1 VNSGNNNT
9 AQEQDKDLADPAGM
23 LPVFDPADSLQVEKL
38 YRAGEFIMQQ
48 GQAGDSA
55 YFIQSGRVQIS
66 LVRPDGSQLLMG
78 ERGAGSLI
86 GEMAIV
92 DDGPRSATVQAIED
106 CRLLEI
112 TKADFSRALRNSNPI
127 VGLVTRLILLRY
139 RDVLQR
145 SENIRDFSGIT
156 AVVEQQERVHAEE
169 SRVLD
174 LVRMANEFRVAVARR
189 QLFLEYQPFV
199 NMRSGEVIGFE
210 ALMRWQHPVKGKMS
224 PDLFIPMAEDTGLIV
239 EATRWAFREACN
251 TLRILQ
257 QSTGNKTLYMS
268 INFSALDFDEPALL
282 DNMMASLE
290 ETGVSPT
297 SIHME
302 ITERLLLRQSEHVRR
317 LLRQCRDLGM
327 EISIDDFGTGYSSL
341 SYLHHYPVSILKID
355 QSFVRSMIEDRGSM
369 SLVKTIVSLS
379 ANMGFETIAEGVET
393 QQQVDC
399 LLDLQCHVA
408 QGYRFARPMTE
419 SVLIEFMGSRDG

>member
-1 VNSGNNNT
+1 MR
-9 AQEQDKDLADPAGM
+9 Q
-23 LPVFDPADSLQVEKL
+23 
-38 YRAGEFIMQQ
+38 GE
-48 GQAGDSA
+48 AGDSA
-55 YFIQSGRVQIS
+55 YFIQGGRVQIS
-66 LVRPDGSQLLMG
+66 ITRPDGSQLLMG

-92 DDGPRSATVQAIED
+92 DDGPRSATVQAVED

-145 SENIRDFSGIT
+145 SENIRDFTGVT

-189 QLFLEYQPFV
+189 QLLLEYQPFV
-199 NMRSGEVIGFE
+199 DMRSGKITGFE
-210 ALMRWQHPVKGKMS
+210 ALMRWQHPIKGRMS

-239 EATRWAFREACN
+239 EATRWAFREACGALN
-251 TLRILQ
+251 RIHQ
-257 QSTGNKTLYMS
+257 ATGNNSLYMS
-268 INFSALDFDEPALL
+268 INFSALDFDEPSLL
-282 DNMMASLE
+282 SDMLGSLE

-297 SIHME
+297 MIHME

-317 LLRQCRDLGM
+317 LLQQCRNLGM
-327 EISIDDFGTGYSSL
+327 QISIDDFGTGYSSL

-355 QSFVRSMIEDRGSM
+355 QSFVRSMIMDRGSM

-379 ANMGFETIAEGVET
+379 ANMGFEIIAEGVES

-399 LLDLQCHVA
+399 LLDLNCHVA
-408 QGYRFARPMTE
+408 QGYRFARPMSE
-419 SVLIEFMGSRDG
+419 KALVEFMEHQDG

>member
-1 VNSGNNNT
+1 
-9 AQEQDKDLADPAGM
+9 M
-23 LPVFDPADSLQVEKL
+23 PVFDPADSLQVEKL
-38 YRAGEFIMQQ
+38 YRAGEFIMRQ
-48 GQAGDSA
+48 GDAGDSA

-66 LVRPDGSQLLMG
+66 LRRPDGSQLMMG

-145 SENIRDFSGIT
+145 SENIRDYSGVT

-189 QLFLEYQPFV
+189 QLLLEYQPFV
-199 NMRSGEVIGFE
+199 NMRSGDIIGFE

-239 EATRWAFREACN
+239 DATRWAFREACH
-251 TLRILQ
+251 TLRRLQ
-257 QSTGNKTLYMS
+257 DRTGNRTLYMS
-268 INFSALDFDEPALL
+268 INFSALDFDEPSLL

-290 ETGVSPT
+290 ESGVSPAA
-297 SIHME
+297 IHME
-302 ITERLLLRQSEHVRR
+302 ITERLLLRQSEHIRR
-317 LLRQCRDLGM
+317 LLQQCRDLGM
-327 EISIDDFGTGYSSL
+327 QVSIDDFGTGYSSL

-355 QSFVRSMIEDRGSM
+355 QSFVRSMIQDRGSM

-393 QQQVDC
+393 RQQVDC
-399 LLDLQCHVA
+399 LLDLQCTVA
-408 QGYRFARPMTE
+408 QGYCFARPMTE
-419 SVLIEFMGSRDG
+419 SALIKFLEQRNG